1 MQFNS
6 NTYLIAHFKMKY
18 LHTLIQLCILRY
30 TEKQISYTY
39 IY

>member
-6 NTYLIAHFKMKY
+6 NTHLIAHFGMKY
-18 LHTLIQLCILRY
+18 LHILIQLYILRY
-30 TEKQISYTY
+30 TENQISYTY